1 MKANIKINEVYII
14 WNHIILIE
22 KDYDL
27 IKEKKLKE
35 GLKDNQDEDQR
46 IFLRL
51 LYLDFRINNWF
62 KNLKPKRI
70 V

>member
-35 GLKDNQDEDQR
+35 GLKDNQDED
-46 IFLRL
+46 
-51 LYLDFRINNWF
+51 
-62 KNLKPKRI
+62 
-70 V
+70 